1 MREKLRMGEL
11 EQERERKKEGE
22 ENKKKT
28 EKQRKSAEEKED
40 ENRWRRQVQRWPRHV
55 ACQISIYRATK
66 MTKLKRTAR
75 FRRPTANH
83 TPSGL
88 RRFSFPDLFVGVT
101 FSPWMQIEKNPAPG
115 SVPARNATNFAQ
127 PLNRDELYAKH
138 GDLRHGKI
146 LGFLFNPRRPC
157 STINLVDTSFSRTLI
172 A

>member
-1 MREKLRMGEL
+1 MGEL
-11 EQERERKKEGE
+11 EREKEKKRGRERI
-22 ENKKKT
+22 KKK
-28 EKQRKSAEEKED
+28 KRRKSAEEKED

-101 FSPWMQIEKNPAPG
+101 FSSWMQIEKNPAPG
-115 SVPARNATNFAQ
+115 SVPARNATNFAR

-146 LGFLFNPRRPC
+146 LGFLFKRRPC
-157 STINLVDTSFSRTLI
+157 STINSVVITRLFENTLI